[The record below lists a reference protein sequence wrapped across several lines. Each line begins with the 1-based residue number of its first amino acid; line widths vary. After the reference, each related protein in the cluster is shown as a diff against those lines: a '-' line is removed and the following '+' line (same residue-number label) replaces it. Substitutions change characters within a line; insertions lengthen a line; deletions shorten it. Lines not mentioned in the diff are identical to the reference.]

1 LVPDFPIPGKK
12 ETPLKIKSGVSFLQR
27 VGMAYPAEMAF
38 TGHTD
43 SQAAQSMQ
51 LSASMTYCPSPA
63 LMASTGHSLS
73 QEAQFVQLSEIT

>member
-1 LVPDFPIPGKK
+1 
-12 ETPLKIKSGVSFLQR
+12 
-27 VGMAYPAEMAF
+27 MAYPAEMAF

-51 LSASMTYCPSPA
+51 LSASITYCPSPA